1 MENGSV
7 IINQQCQLN
16 AKRDI
21 EIENMR
27 LAPSCGL
34 SRRTSNVVHY
44 IQCKS
49 CTGSQKWKE
58 KFKFME
64 DMKNFLGRK
73 LEQVNIVTTLMLVRC
88 SRAGITRPPR
98 WTHSIAE
105 KQVKRTNTP
114 SLLGELFDY
123 GCDSMFT
130 MFIALSVC
138 ISCQLEKYSNWLFF
152 QCFCAIGSFDCS
164 HWQTYI
170 SGTFGKIDVTAT
182 QLTTINKHL
191 ISTVFGSEFWLMQL
205 RYLEW
210 QAHTVPSYFAFDID
224 LSLAVRYAKVTRSY
238 AKAVKMDSQWLAL
251 ASCRR
256 NLMRYCAHF
265 SLEKCTHLDLFTI
278 PQPTCNGVNQGTGM
292 NMNSAYEWRHSSSKG
307 FSPNK

>member
-16 AKRDI
+16 EKRDI

-49 CTGSQKWKE
+49 CTGS
-58 KFKFME
+58 
-64 DMKNFLGRK
+64 
-73 LEQVNIVTTLMLVRC
+73 
-88 SRAGITRPPR
+88 
-98 WTHSIAE
+98 HSIAE

-170 SGTFGKIDVTAT
+170 SGTFGKIDVTAA

-191 ISTVFGSEFWLMQL
+191 TSTVFGSEFCLMQL

-224 LSLAVRYAKVTRSY
+224 LSLAVRYAKVTRRY
-238 AKAVKMDSQWLAL
+238 AKA
-251 ASCRR
+251 
-256 NLMRYCAHF
+256 NLMRYCAQF

-292 NMNSAYEWRHSSSKG
+292 NMSSAYEWRHSSSKG
-307 FSPNK
+307 FSLNK